1 MIRRPPVDGIYLNG
15 EIYHIH
21 LSCGLARCVCT
32 SCHLPE
38 EILKDGA
45 ICGLCCRIACPLDRR
60 VRWRREGWDF

>member
-38 EILKDGA
+38 EILKD
-45 ICGLCCRIACPLDRR
+45 
-60 VRWRREGWDF
+60 